1 MNAILIVRL
10 GSLGDII
17 HAIPAAAAL
26 RRAYP
31 LARIDWLVDVR
42 HRELLDLVP
51 VVDQRIAVH
60 TSSPGSVI
68 ETIRRLRRVRYDAA
82 IDLQGLL
89 KSAVLARLSGARRV
103 IGFPAP
109 LLRERAAGAFYTD
122 AAGEPA
128 AHVIDKNLSALK
140 AVGIRVPDVEFPL
153 DDRRPD
159 IVAAARANL
168 KAGASERFAI
178 INPGAAWR
186 NKRWPPVYFAEVA
199 RALKA
204 RYGLQSIV
212 LWGPGEQQL
221 AQDVVSASDATAA
234 MSPPTTIAD
243 LVSLIKAATI
253 MISGDTG
260 PMHVAGAV
268 GTPIVGIFGPT
279 DPARNGPW
287 GEDDRSVS
295 RFASCSCHYQ
305 RECRIAGWCLLD
317 ISPREV
323 MELVDIRLARFR
335 PDV

>member
-17 HAIPAAAAL
+17 HAIPAAAAI

-31 LARIDWLVDVR
+31 EATIDWLVDVR

-51 VVDQRIAVH
+51 VITRSIAVQ
-60 TSSPGSVI
+60 TGAAGSVI
-68 ETIRRLRRVRYDAA
+68 EAVRELRRGGYDAA

-109 LLRERAAGAFYTD
+109 LLRERVARVFYTET
-122 AAGEPA
+122 AGEAA

-153 DDRRPD
+153 EDRKPE
-159 IVAAARANL
+159 IVSAARTSL
-168 KAGASERFAI
+168 GIGPRDPFAV

-199 RALKA
+199 RALST
-204 RYGLQSIV
+204 RHGLRSIV

-221 AQDVVSASDATAA
+221 ANDVVSASDSTAA
-234 MSPPTTIAD
+234 VSPPTKIAD
-243 LVSLIKAATI
+243 LVSLVKAAAV

-268 GTPIVGIFGPT
+268 GTPLVGIFGPT

-287 GEDDRSVS
+287 EEDDRSAS
-295 RFASCSCHYQ
+295 RFDSCLCHYQ
-305 RECRIAGWCLLD
+305 RQCRIAGWCLLD

-323 MELVDIRLARFR
+323 MGLVDIRLARFR
-335 PDV
+335 LNA